1 MTALGD
7 ARWPDLQHGPATLLV
22 PLGSCEQHGPHLP
35 LATDTDIAH
44 AVATRVAA
52 TRTAVWVAPPLAYGA
67 SGEHA
72 GFPGTLSIGTEVLTL
87 VLVELVRS
95 ADWAA
100 RVILVNGHGGNID
113 GVRRAFATLRAEG
126 RSVDLWLPA
135 IEGGDAHAGHTE
147 TSLMLA
153 LAGACYARTHV
164 AGPTPGAEGAQ
175 GGGVGPVRMQLAEAG
190 ATAPLRVL
198 LPALRAGGVRAVSPN
213 GVLGDPTGATAN
225 EGRRLFDALVASLG
239 ALVDG

>member
-1 MTALGD
+1 MTALET
-7 ARWPDLQHGPATLLV
+7 ARWPDLSDGRATLLV

-35 LATDTDIAH
+35 LSTDTAIAH
-44 AVATRVAA
+44 RVASRVAA
-52 TRTAVWVAPPLAYGA
+52 TRATVWVAPPLAYGA

-72 GFPGTLSIGTEVLTL
+72 GFPGTLSVGTDVLAM

-113 GVRRAFATLRAEG
+113 GVRRAAAALRVEG
-126 RSVDLWLPA
+126 RLVEVWAPVIKGA
-135 IEGGDAHAGHTE
+135 DAHAGRTE

-153 LAGACYARTHV
+153 LSDA
-164 AGPTPGAEGAQ
+164 
-175 GGGVGPVRMQLAEAG
+175 VRMDLAEVG
-190 ATAPLRVL
+190 ATTSLREL
-198 LPALRAGGVRAVSPN
+198 MPALRSGGVRAVSAN
-213 GVLGDPTGATAN
+213 GVLGDPTGATSS
-225 EGRRLFDALVASLG
+225 EGHELLDALVVSLG